1 MPNFKQFKM
10 GDIFQFESVKQSKSQ
25 SDIPTDN
32 SEKGIPYI
40 VQSKLNNMFSRNVNR
55 QWLVDHDEKP
65 IPGNKIVLGVTLPA
79 LSYQP
84 LEFGASQVILAYSK
98 ELNELNGLYLVT
110 VISKQMVQFSYGNK
124 PGLNVY
130 KNMKIPLPVD
140 KKGKIDFDY
149 MEQRIKELE
158 CERIKELSNYLS
170 ATGLDNYKLSEKDN
184 NILNEKIHFKEINLV
199 SSYIMRGKNVEVDSK
214 GIFNVIPTKKKINAN
229 NVSFGGKYP
238 YIARGESRNGMR
250 GKIDFNDVYLNHENT
265 ISFGQDTATMYYQSD
280 PYFTGDKIQIFKLNK
295 IYGKLDENLALYLI
309 SSMKKSFSMFSWGQ
323 SSFALDSI
331 AKIKIKLPFDA
342 NDNLNIDYMKNY
354 IKATKKITIKDV
366 VQYKDRVIE
375 NTKKV
380 IK

>member
-1 MPNFKQFKM
+1 MRKYKKYLL
-10 GDIFQFESVKQSKSQ
+10 GKLFEC
-25 SDIPTDN
+25 
-32 SEKGIPYI
+32 EKGDVDLQNKDINGRGEIFVNSGSTDYGI
-40 VQSKLNNMFSRNVNR
+40 KGRTDRKAKIFSSNTITIDFFGNAYYRNYNYKMATHNHVFS
-55 QWLVDHDEKP
+55 LS
-65 IPGNKIVLGVTLPA
+65 GN
-79 LSYQP
+79 
-84 LEFGASQVILAYSK
+84 VIKNYLI
-98 ELNELNGLYLVT
+98 GLYLVGT
-110 VISKQMVQFSYGNK
+110 MFFLKNKYSYNNMATWEKLKQET
-124 PGLNVY
+124 
-130 KNMKIPLPVD
+130 IILPVN
-140 KKGKIDFDY
+140 GNKIDFDY
-149 MEQRIKELE
+149 IEQRIKELE

-199 SSYIMRGKNVEVDSK
+199 SSYFMRGKNVEVDST

-295 IYGKLDENLALYLI
+295 IYGNLDENLALYLI

-323 SSFALDSI
+323 SSFALNSI

-342 NDNLNIDYMKNY
+342 NDKLNIDYMKNY
-354 IKATKKITIKDV
+354 IKAIKKITIKDV